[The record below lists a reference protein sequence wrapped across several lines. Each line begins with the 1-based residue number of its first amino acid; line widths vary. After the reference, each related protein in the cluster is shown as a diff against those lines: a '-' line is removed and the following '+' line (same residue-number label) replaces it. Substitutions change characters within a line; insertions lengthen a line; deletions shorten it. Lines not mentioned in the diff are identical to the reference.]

1 MPDYGRYQ
9 YLLVEVANGVA
20 TLTLNRP
27 EQLNAIN
34 LQMHIELEEV
44 LVEVSEDPDVR
55 AVVITGA
62 GRAFCAG
69 GDINAMKEDK
79 EFLKP
84 SRVVDGPRRL
94 VHNLV
99 NVKQPVICALNG
111 AAVGVGATIALY
123 SDMVIAAENA
133 RIGDPHV
140 KVGLVAGDG
149 GAAIWPLL
157 TSLVKAKELLMTG
170 DLVSAQE
177 AERIGLVNRVVPES
191 KALEASLELAQRLA
205 DGATLAIQWTKLAI
219 NKVVSHAL
227 NMVFD
232 TSLALEGITVAS
244 RDHKEGVQ
252 AFLEKRS
259 PKFRGE

>member
-9 YLLVEVANGVA
+9 FVLVEVATGVA

-27 EQLNAIN
+27 EQLNAVN
-34 LQMHIELEEV
+34 PQLHLELEEV
-44 LVEVSEDPDVR
+44 LVEVSDDPDVR

-69 GDINAMKEDK
+69 GDINAMKEDEK
-79 EFLKP
+79 FLKP
-84 SRVVDGPRRL
+84 SWVMDGPRRL
-94 VHNLV
+94 IHNLV

-123 SDMVIAAENA
+123 CDMVIASESA

-170 DLVSAQE
+170 DLVDARE
-177 AERIGLVNRVVPES
+177 AERIGLVNRVVPEG
-191 KALEASLELAQRLA
+191 KALETSLELAQRLA
-205 DGATLAIQWTKLAI
+205 DGASLAIQWTKLAI
-219 NKVVSHAL
+219 NKVVSHSL

-232 TSLALEGITVAS
+232 TSLALEGITAAT

-259 PKFRGE
+259 PEFRGE